1 MMTPSHLALSRKL
14 KDPKRLAKLLE
25 ALRNN
30 RPAWTMGIQEPEDL
44 ILETLK
50 YMQVTI

>member
-1 MMTPSHLALSRKL
+1 LKPEHLALSRKL

-30 RPAWTMGIQEPEDL
+30 RPAWTMGIAEPEEL
-44 ILETLK
+44 ILETLH
-50 YMQVTI
+50 YMGVKV

>member
-1 MMTPSHLALSRKL
+1 MTPAHLALSKKL

-30 RPAWTMGIQEPEDL
+30 RPAWTMGGQEPEDL
-44 ILETLK
+44 ILETLH
-50 YMQVTI
+50 YMGITV

>member
-1 MMTPSHLALSRKL
+1 MTPAHLALSKKL

-30 RPAWTMGIQEPEDL
+30 RPAWTMGVAEPEEL
-44 ILETLK
+44 ILETLE
-50 YMQVTI
+50 YMGVKV